1 MANDGFDST
10 VPKRR
15 GLTAELAR
23 QKYGR
28 DDQAEPP
35 ETYLMRIEREEDQ
48 WRAVV
53 SYVVSSDNVVIARL
67 QDAGKLAVVG
77 RACKS
82 IRKHATDLDK

>member
-35 ETYLMRIEREEDQ
+35 ETYLIRIEREEDQ

-53 SYVVSSDNVVIARL
+53 SYDNIEIGSL

-77 RACKS
+77 RACRS
-82 IRKHATDLDK
+82 IRIHATDLGK